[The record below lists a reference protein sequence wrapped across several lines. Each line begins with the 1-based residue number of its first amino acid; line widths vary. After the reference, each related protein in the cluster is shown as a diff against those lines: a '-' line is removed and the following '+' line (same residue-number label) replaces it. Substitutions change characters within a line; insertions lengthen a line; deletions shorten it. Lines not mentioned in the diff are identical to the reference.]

1 MNDHVWYNV
10 VCVGV
15 ETTKP
20 STYFLIPQTYM
31 AECNYSNYY
40 RPPRS
45 LIKWKGRQQLISV
58 TSLSKIKLKCPP
70 VLSTQGSYITVLP
83 ASSKLLRSYYR
94 LFCFENPF

>member
-1 MNDHVWYNV
+1 MIMSGTMWSALVL
-10 VCVGV
+10 
-15 ETTKP
+15 KP
-20 STYFLIPQTYM
+20 LNHLHTSLFHRHM
-31 AECNYSNYY
+31 AECSYSNYY